1 MFDNLKYDLNRIMEN
16 DPAARS
22 KIEVFLVYPSVH
34 ALIAYR
40 IAHFLYNK
48 KLFLL
53 ARIVSQLSRFFTG
66 VEIHPGAIIGKGLF
80 IDHGMGVVIGE
91 TTEIGDDVTL
101 YHGVTLGGTG
111 KDKGKRHPTVGN
123 KVVIGAGAK
132 VLGPINIGDNS
143 KVGSNSVVLKDVP
156 AGATAVG
163 IPARNIVKASESHAI
178 IDISQRKGIKRKIYN
193 LWWFSMIK
201 DKIIGY
207 CNSLGLDTLGF
218 IPCRRFEELVEFYK
232 YRKENNLENEFEEKE
247 IEKRINPKVYME
259 DGKTIISIAFPYYH
273 EDVNENNNGFSIY
286 TKRGDYLHTV
296 SIISF
301 LFKITF
307 WIYIFLFRDRIP
319 AQ

>member
-66 VEIHPGAIIGKGLF
+66 IEIHPGATIGKGLF

-111 KDKGKRHPTVGN
+111 KETGKRHPTIGN
-123 KVVIGAGAK
+123 GVVIGAGAK
-132 VLGPINIGDNS
+132 LLGSIEIGNNV
-143 KVGSNSVVLKDVP
+143 KIGANSVVLKSIPDGCTV
-156 AGATAVG
+156 VG
-163 IPARNIVKASESHAI
+163 TEGRIVK
-178 IDISQRKGIKRKIYN
+178 RP
-193 LWWFSMIK
+193 
-201 DKIIGY
+201 
-207 CNSLGLDTLGF
+207 NS
-218 IPCRRFEELVEFYK
+218 K
-232 YRKENNLENEFEEKE
+232 
-247 IEKRINPKVYME
+247 
-259 DGKTIISIAFPYYH
+259 SILS
-273 EDVNENNNGFSIY
+273 DC
-286 TKRGDYLHTV
+286 
-296 SIISF
+296 
-301 LFKITF
+301 
-307 WIYIFLFRDRIP
+307 
-319 AQ
+319 